1 MNPVFFQQLQPL
13 EPATDLVGKKTGR
26 GSQDIGKENYS
37 HALGDLGQ
45 VNPNKI
51 QRLFDEAMACAT
63 IHLTAETSTSFV
75 VFPHLFP
82 TVSPLPQNCTQE
94 ALPPRFFK
102 HIRPEQAS
110 SPSFFGEQL
119 AEELS
124 ELSSN
129 EEGDDA
135 MSGTACRAF
144 NPQKP
149 GTPVGRAQDGFVTPT
164 THPEDE
170 LLGLLEG
177 GSPEHNPQRS
187 PSGLEKVL
195 AALKFED
202 DSD

>member
-1 MNPVFFQQLQPL
+1 
-13 EPATDLVGKKTGR
+13 
-26 GSQDIGKENYS
+26 
-37 HALGDLGQ
+37 
-45 VNPNKI
+45 
-51 QRLFDEAMACAT
+51 
-63 IHLTAETSTSFV
+63 
-75 VFPHLFP
+75 
-82 TVSPLPQNCTQE
+82 VSPLPQNCTQE